1 MVNFRDSAVLAQD
14 QLALLKLSVTVDGLY
29 MWEFVT
35 TLYYEWH
42 VIRGH
47 RPYRWTIWIYSLA
60 RLATLMTVIID
71 IMPVHT
77 NCQVWATIGFA
88 FAYMAFAFSALL
100 IILRIVAFWNRN
112 KVVVALAAVLWS
124 VNVSFL
130 IYGII
135 QIRPSS
141 VPVPGSCSITNVE
154 NNKATIISMFI
165 TDFILLVIML
175 VGSFRMGVRRVGTF
189 ALGRLLWKQGVI
201 WLLLATT
208 IEFLPVVFISLD
220 LNDAFN
226 VMFLMPSLVT
236 MSIAATRMYRSLAD
250 FCSNDVAMDSENAPR
265 LGRAVSN
272 PKSNFTVPAP
282 PKRMEEA
289 VHTTREKYLTSSAD
303 QNVLHAGNDR
313 PGQLHEEQDGLS
325 FNNDVESDI

>member
-47 RPYRWTIWIYSLA
+47 RPYRWTIWIYSIA

-165 TDFILLVIML
+165 TDSILLVIML
-175 VGSFRMGVRRVGTF
+175 VGSFRMGVRRVGTL
-189 ALGRLLWKQGVI
+189 ALGRLLWKQ
-201 WLLLATT
+201 
-208 IEFLPVVFISLD
+208 
-220 LNDAFN
+220 
-226 VMFLMPSLVT
+226 VMW
-236 MSIAATRMYRSLAD
+236 RR
-250 FCSNDVAMDSENAPR
+250 FCNAM
-265 LGRAVSN
+265 V
-272 PKSNFTVPAP
+272 
-282 PKRMEEA
+282 
-289 VHTTREKYLTSSAD
+289 
-303 QNVLHAGNDR
+303 
-313 PGQLHEEQDGLS
+313 LS
-325 FNNDVESDI
+325 FR